1 MGNCCESGLKLFE
14 DQDYR
19 KIRSDLVKNK
29 ELFEDDKFDMSLLP
43 RESRD
48 AVWLRP
54 QEICE
59 RFKDVEKEKYGVP
72 EMGPRTR

>member
-19 KIRSDLVKNK
+19 KIRSDLVKNNK
-29 ELFEDDKFDMSLLP
+29 LFEDDKFDMSLLP
-43 RESRD
+43 RGSRD

-54 QEICE
+54 QEICAN
-59 RFKDVEKEKYGVP
+59 FKDVEKEEYGVP
-72 EMGPRTR
+72 EMGQRTR